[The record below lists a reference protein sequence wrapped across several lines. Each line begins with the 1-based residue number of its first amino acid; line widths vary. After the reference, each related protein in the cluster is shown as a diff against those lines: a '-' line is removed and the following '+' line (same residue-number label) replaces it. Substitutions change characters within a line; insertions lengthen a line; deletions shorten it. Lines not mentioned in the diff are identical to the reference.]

1 MAKQFNICGEVG
13 VSGITRTISP
23 MQNVAI
29 GSSGTLVTLTPPQGQ
44 YVLLSFL
51 GSSVAFEAGITINIS
66 SNSIASSIP
75 LGIINGTSFNFGSV
89 IIGNYSSAS
98 TQSIRG
104 GINETITI
112 VKDTGTTVNT
122 LYYAY
127 SFLE

>member
-51 GSSVAFEAGITINIS
+51 TSTVAVEAGITINIS

-75 LGIINGTSFNFGSV
+75 LGNGTSFNFGSV
-89 IIGNYSSAS
+89 IIGNYGSAS

-104 GINETITI
+104 GINETLTI